1 MSQHNTVINGDCLTV
16 MQKMDDNSIDAIVTD
31 PPYGLSFMNKDWD
44 HGIPG
49 TPFWQEMLRIAKP
62 GSHLLAF
69 GGTRTHHRLMVAIED
84 AGWEIRD
91 CMMWLY
97 GSGFPKSLDV
107 SKAIDK
113 MQGATREPGNPGPY
127 ASRRPNESDNQV
139 YSPGVGSPRSAL
151 ITVPITDDAKQWDG
165 WGTALKPAWEPIIM
179 ARKPLD
185 GTVAENVLKWGT
197 GGINI
202 DGCRIEMQQGDQKG
216 EFGPHKVGLGESNPV
231 TVYNGGYKRQEHDQT
246 KGRFP
251 TNLILDEEAGALLDE
266 QSGKLNGTKPIIRPD
281 GFERFNGILYARGK
295 KYKTK
300 PYISPGYSDTGGASR
315 FFYTAKAT
323 SGERN
328 KYLRGLPSTITSDGR
343 DKPID
348 NPYQRGETLR
358 KNHHPTVKPVN
369 LLRYLCKLITPPGG
383 VVLDPFAGSGSTGLA
398 AFEEGFDYIL
408 IEIDPEYCGLAK
420 MRNAQKRI
428 AEFA

>member
-1 MSQHNTVINGDCLTV
+1 MSMSQHNTVINGDCLTV

-113 MQGATREPGNPGPY
+113 MYGKDREVVGEYTHPDGKPRNWESHNLTKGVILYGHKEGTSRDITIPATPE
-127 ASRRPNESDNQV
+127 AQ
-139 YSPGVGSPRSAL
+139 
-151 ITVPITDDAKQWDG
+151 QWDG

-202 DGCRIEMQQGDQKG
+202 DGCRIESGNDYHNHRIGVWSRPDAKNVYEMGIGQKSA
-216 EFGPHKVGLGESNPV
+216 PANQH
-231 TVYNGGYKRQEHDQT
+231 
-246 KGRFP
+246 GRFP

-266 QSGKLNGTKPIIRPD
+266 QSGETSKGHFPGNGKSWGSHGIY
-281 GFERFNGILYARGK
+281 GAGKERNCDERYMQD
-295 KYKTK
+295 
-300 PYISPGYSDTGGASR
+300 SGGASR